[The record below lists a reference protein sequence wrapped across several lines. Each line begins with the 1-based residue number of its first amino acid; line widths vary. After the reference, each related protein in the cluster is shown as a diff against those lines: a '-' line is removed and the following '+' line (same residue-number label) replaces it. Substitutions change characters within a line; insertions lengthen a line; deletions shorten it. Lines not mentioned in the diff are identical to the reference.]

1 MKSFKFTVK
10 NLLLLSILL
19 FTTSTFAGFWEW
31 STPYQGPH
39 KDIITLVITAN
50 YAKPVMMAQLIQNE
64 NRQPFILL
72 PKKGGD
78 KIFFWPAGRKNLAI
92 EIREKNLARFI
103 KFINPKQV
111 IVLGDKRYVA
121 QKYLDMI
128 DKNITTVTIQNAS
141 WERGAK
147 TIQKLLKLNNL
158 HRDFKRLNDEA
169 KSGLYKP
176 TPRREPIAQD
186 AVLKQ
191 DEAVVAVSVDDDA
204 VEIDA
209 IAVEVDA
216 VDADAEMVA
225 PDAPAAEQAT
235 DGIKEP
241 EITAPK
247 SGPVLIEE

>member
-1 MKSFKFTVK
+1 MKSFKFSVK
-10 NLLLLSILL
+10 NLLLLSVLL

-50 YAKPVMMAQLIQNE
+50 YAKPVMIAQLIQHE

-78 KIFFWPAGRKNLAI
+78 KIFFWPAGKNNLAL

-103 KFINPKQV
+103 KFIAPKQV
-111 IVLGDKRYVA
+111 VVLGDKRYVA
-121 QKYLDMI
+121 QKYLNMI
-128 DKNITTVTIQNAS
+128 DENITTVIIQNAS
-141 WERGAK
+141 WERGTI

-158 HRDFKRLNDEA
+158 YRDFKRLNDEA
-169 KSGLYKP
+169 KAGLYKP

-186 AVLKQ
+186 AVLQQ
-191 DEAVVAVSVDDDA
+191 DEEVIAVSTDDDA
-204 VEIDA
+204 ID
-209 IAVEVDA
+209 VDVKTVNPDVGK
-216 VDADAEMVA
+216 VDSGNV
-225 PDAPAAEQAT
+225 APAAPIVVKVT
-235 DGIKEP
+235 DDVKEP
-241 EITAPK
+241 EIKAPK